1 MTKYNKK
8 SKVLYAMTGFVLS
21 LLMVLLI
28 LPGKAV
34 DAAVNWKEK
43 NGTYTVSGQML
54 SATGKVSMADGAVKD
69 HLLKLTVKDGTYTL
83 TMNLTGVGSASLYG
97 YLKNIKYYKDGYTFE
112 NNQLSGELADVK
124 VDAVQKN
131 KDGSVLSDD
140 LGTDYP
146 EQVSFPVIS
155 QALTDGKMPMQI
167 SIPMMDAISAGLG
180 TQNVFLN
187 INWDSVKEV
196 PSTSDN
202 TTTKPATDNTSTK
215 PSTGTTAKKPQTTK
229 KPAVKQLKKG
239 SKYTVGGN
247 VYQALSANTVSLVK
261 AVNKGSVTIPAT
273 ITTVGVKASVT
284 AIGNKAF
291 VSAKKKVTSVTV
303 GANVTTIGS
312 KAFSGCS
319 KLKKINIKSQKLKKV
334 GAKALQEIHKK
345 AVIKVPKKNKKAY
358 TKLFKGKGQK
368 KTVKIK

>member
-1 MTKYNKK
+1 MTKCSKK
-8 SKVLYAMTGFVLS
+8 SKVLYAMTGFALS

-28 LPGKAV
+28 LPGKAIN
-34 DAAVNWKEK
+34 AAVNWKEK
-43 NGTYTVSGQML
+43 NGTYTVAGQML

-69 HLLKLTVKDGTYTL
+69 HTLKLTVKDGTYTL

-97 YLKNIKYYKDGYTFE
+97 YLKNIKYYEDGYTFE
-112 NNQLSGELADVK
+112 NNQLSGKLTDVK

-140 LGTDYP
+140 LGTNYP

-187 INWDSVKEV
+187 IDWDSVKEV

-202 TTTKPATDNTSTK
+202 TSTKPTTKPTTGST
-215 PSTGTTAKKPQTTK
+215 TKKPQTTK
-229 KPAVKQLKKG
+229 SAVKQLKKG
-239 SKYTVGGN
+239 SKYTVGGSM
-247 VYQALSANTVSLVK
+247 YQALSANTVSLVK
-261 AVNKGSVTIPAT
+261 AANKGSVTVPAT
-273 ITTVGVKASVT
+273 ITTAGVKATVT
-284 AIGNKAF
+284 TIGNNAF
-291 VSAKKKVTSVTV
+291 ASAKKKVTSVTV
-303 GANVTTIGS
+303 GTNVTTIGN
-312 KAFSGCS
+312 KAFAGCS
-319 KLKKINIKSQKLKKV
+319 KLKKINIQSQKLKKV
-334 GAKALQEIHKK
+334 GTKALQGIHKK

>member
-1 MTKYNKK
+1 MTKYSKK
-8 SKVLYAMTGFVLS
+8 SKVLYAMTGLVLS

-28 LPGKAV
+28 LPSKAV
-34 DAAVNWKEK
+34 NAAVNWKEK

-54 SATGKVSMADGAVKD
+54 STTGKVSMADGAVKD
-69 HLLKLTVKDGTYTL
+69 HTLKLTVKDGTYTL
-83 TMNLTGVGSASLYG
+83 TMNLTGVGSGALYG
-97 YLKNIKYYKDGYTFE
+97 YLKDIKYYKDGYTFE
-112 NNQLSGELADVK
+112 SNQLSGALADVK

-131 KDGSVLSDD
+131 KDGSVLVDD

-180 TQNVFLN
+180 TQNVFLS
-187 INWDSVKEV
+187 IDWDSVKEV
-196 PSTSDN
+196 QSTSDN
-202 TTTKPATDNTSTK
+202 TTTKPATDNTTTK
-215 PSTGTTAKKPQTTK
+215 PSTGTTAKKPQTT

-247 VYQALSANTVSLVK
+247 VYQALSANTVSFVK
-261 AVNKGSVTIPAT
+261 TANKGTVTVPAT
-273 ITTVGVKASVT
+273 ITISGAKASVT

-303 GANVTTIGS
+303 GSNVTTIGN
-312 KAFSGCS
+312 KAFAGCS
-319 KLKKINIKSQKLKKV
+319 KLKKINIQSQKLKKV
-334 GAKALQEIHKK
+334 GAKALQGIHKK

-358 TKLFKGKGQK
+358 TKLFKRKGQK

>member
-1 MTKYNKK
+1 MTKYSKK
-8 SKVLYAMTGFVLS
+8 GKALYAITGFMLS

-28 LPGKAV
+28 LPEKAV
-34 DAAVNWKEK
+34 NAAVNWKEK
-43 NGTYTVSGQML
+43 NGTYTVAGQML
-54 SATGKVSMADGAVKD
+54 STTGKVSMADGAVKD
-69 HLLKLTVKDGTYTL
+69 HVLKLTVKDGIYTL

-97 YLKNIKYYKDGYTFE
+97 YLKNIKYYKAGYAFE
-112 NNQLSGELADVK
+112 NNQLSGELAEVN

-131 KDGSVLSDD
+131 KDGSVLSDN
-140 LGTDYP
+140 LGTNYP

-180 TQNVFLN
+180 TQNVFLSIDWN
-187 INWDSVKEV
+187 SVKEV

-202 TTTKPATDNTSTK
+202 TGTK
-215 PSTGTTAKKPQTTK
+215 PSTDNTTKKPQTTK
-229 KPAVKQLKKG
+229 PAVKQFKKG

-261 AVNKGSVTIPAT
+261 AANKAAVTVPAT
-273 ITTVGVKASVT
+273 ITTAGVKATVT
-284 AIGNKAF
+284 AIGNNAF
-291 VSAKKKVTSVTV
+291 SSAKKKVTSVTV
-303 GANVTTIGS
+303 GSNVTTIGN
-312 KAFSGCS
+312 KVFAGCS
-319 KLKKINIKSQKLKKV
+319 KLKKINIQSQKLKKV
-334 GAKALQEIHKK
+334 GSKALQGIHKK

-368 KTVKIK
+368 KTVKVK

>member
-1 MTKYNKK
+1 MTRCSKK

-34 DAAVNWKEK
+34 NAAVNWKEK
-43 NGTYTVSGQML
+43 NGTYTVAGQML
-54 SATGKVSMADGAVKD
+54 STTGKVSMADGAVKD
-69 HLLKLTVKDGTYTL
+69 HTLKLTVKDGTYTL

-97 YLKNIKYYKDGYTFE
+97 YLKNIRYYKDGYTFE
-112 NNQLSGELADVK
+112 NNQLSGNLADVK

-180 TQNVFLN
+180 TQNVFLS
-187 INWDSVKEV
+187 IDWDSVKEV

-202 TTTKPATDNTSTK
+202 TTKK
-215 PSTGTTAKKPQTTK
+215 PSTGTTTKKPQTT

-247 VYQALSANTVSLVK
+247 VYQALSANTVSFVK
-261 AVNKGSVTIPAT
+261 AANKAAVTVPAT
-273 ITTVGVKASVT
+273 ITTAGVKATVT
-284 AIGNKAF
+284 AIGNNAF
-291 VSAKKKVTSVTV
+291 ASAKKKVTSVTV
-303 GANVTTIGS
+303 GSNVITIGN
-312 KAFSGCS
+312 KAFAGCS
-319 KLKKINIKSQKLKKV
+319 KLKKINIQSPKLKKV
-334 GAKALQEIHKK
+334 GAKVLQGTHKK